1 MEKYALHL
9 AMAALV
15 GASFVAVSAYYM
27 HQKTLSQLLEF
38 AKSLER
44 ERDGEVDDDD
54 ADDEL
59 DLSPRRRRKSVGAY
73 RRASS
78 SLPDVTRVSGEAD
91 GGEMPNG
98 MIDGI
103 PAGLPKL
110 RTLSE
115 GMPLVDFSPEFEL

>member
-54 ADDEL
+54 AEDEL
-59 DLSPRRRRKSVGAY
+59 DLWPRRRRKSVGAY

-115 GMPLVDFSPEFEL
+115 GMPL